1 MNRELQTQEG
11 KFNRENARQLELFR
25 AQLQIFL
32 QEKQKDLQLQL
43 KEIDTTLARELKAID
58 LQNNLT
64 VIHQQR
70 RLNNWPLTLDDEQI
84 KEIVKS
90 DNLLIYLF
98 HLFLNMTVLVLVQI
112 ANLILFLIL
121 NKD

>member
-1 MNRELQTQEG
+1 MNRDLQTQEG

-43 KEIDTTLARELKAID
+43 KEIDTRLARELKAID

-84 KEIVKS
+84 KAVS
-90 DNLLIYLF
+90 YT
-98 HLFLNMTVLVLVQI
+98 HLTLPTNREV
-112 ANLILFLIL
+112 
-121 NKD
+121 